1 MNCYLPSLLR
11 RAVLGIP
18 LLHCH
23 GATLKFSLTSR
34 RKVHTSRL
42 SSRALFPTKWFRTSF
57 YDLALLTFTF
67 EVPLQSPRHRETCG
81 MVLTSQLISVEML
94 FGFSPWSWLLCDGL
108 LSLGLGTQGRAPT
121 GWPLTKTECG
131 TPSCPHFLHLPL
143 CFVEQISSPS
153 LFPI

>member
-1 MNCYLPSLLR
+1 MNCYLLSLLR

-34 RKVHTSRL
+34 HKVHTSRL
-42 SSRALFPTKWFRTSF
+42 SSWALFPTKWFRTSF

-67 EVPLQSPRHRETCG
+67 EIPLQSPRYRETCG
-81 MVLTSQLISVEML
+81 IFLTSQLISVEML
-94 FGFSPWSWLLCDGL
+94 FGFSPWSLLLCDGL
-108 LSLGLGTQGRAPT
+108 LSVGLGTQGRALT

-153 LFPI
+153 LFPA